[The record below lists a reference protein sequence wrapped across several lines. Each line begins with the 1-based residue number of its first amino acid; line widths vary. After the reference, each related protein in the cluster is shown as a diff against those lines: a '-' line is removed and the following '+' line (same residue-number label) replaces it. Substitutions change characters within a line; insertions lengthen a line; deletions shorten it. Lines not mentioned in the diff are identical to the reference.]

1 MNFIERKNNLAY
13 LLEMIEKGQCIS
25 TYQMSQ
31 KFKCSTRTIDR
42 MLVEL
47 RDDGAAIKYCK
58 ESKRYK
64 KNLID

>member
-1 MNFIERKNNLAY
+1 MNFIKRKNNLAY

-25 TYQMSQ
+25 TSQMAQ

-47 RDDGAAIKYCK
+47 RDDGAEVKYCK

-64 KNLID
+64 NLNR

>member
-1 MNFIERKNNLAY
+1 MNFIEHKNNLAY

-25 TYQMSQ
+25 TYQMAQ

-58 ESKRYK
+58 ERKRYK
-64 KNLID
+64 TLNR